1 MFYGTHIECVA
12 SKVQWKLEFTS
23 FYLDLRG
30 QIIEN
35 SRGILIIQIIQP
47 MTISTTKQSS
57 PHPLDLIKKPL
68 GMLTLAYIP
77 PPSPPRKK
85 KRHLSLLR
93 FSGEGSPCNSL
104 RSS

>member
-23 FYLDLRG
+23 FYLDLLG
-30 QIIEN
+30 QKFIEN
-35 SRGILIIQIIQP
+35 RGILLIQIIQP

-57 PHPLDLIKKPL
+57 PHPLDLPKKPL

-77 PPSPPRKK
+77 PPLPPPNK
-85 KRHLSLLR
+85 KRHLSILR

>member
-57 PHPLDLIKKPL
+57 PHPLDLPKKPL
-68 GMLTLAYIP
+68 GMLTQAYIP
-77 PPSPPRKK
+77 PPLPPPKK
-85 KRHLSLLR
+85 KTPSL
-93 FSGEGSPCNSL
+93 P
-104 RSS
+104 SSF